1 MEIINI
7 DAQNLT
13 DIKENKINLVLGFFD
28 GVHLGHQKMILDS
41 IKNYETGVM
50 TFDISPK
57 FAIGKDIR
65 YSNITSLYDKAN
77 ILEKLGVKYLYVL
90 RVNKELLGL
99 EKIEFIEKVLKRIN
113 PKTIYAGSDY
123 RFGKNASGDVS
134 LLKNYFEVNE
144 YPLVKIGDKKVS
156 SREIR
161 NLISEGKMKEV
172 SKLLG
177 RPYQITGLV
186 IEGKHN
192 GEKIGFPTAN
202 LELNFPYVLP
212 KLGVYTGYVK
222 LLNSRYKAI
231 ISMSTHPTIQEL
243 NDPIIEVHL
252 LSYKGDL
259 YGKEIEVQFVEYI
272 REIKKFA
279 SMDELASQL
288 EKDKEYAKNSLK

>member
-7 DAQNLT
+7 DAQKLT

-41 IKNYETGVM
+41 IKNCETGVM

-65 YSNITSLYDKAN
+65 YSHITSLYDKAN

-90 RVNKELLGL
+90 RVNKELLNL
-99 EKIEFIEKVLKRIN
+99 EKEEFIEKILKRIN
-113 PKTIYAGSDY
+113 PKVIYAGSDY
-123 RFGKNASGDVS
+123 QFGKNASGDTS
-134 LLKNYFEVNE
+134 LLKKYFEVNE
-144 YPLVKIGDKKVS
+144 YQLVKIDDKKVS

-172 SKLLG
+172 NKLLG

-192 GEKIGFPTAN
+192 GEKMGFPTAN

>member
-7 DAQNLT
+7 DIQKLT

-65 YSNITSLYDKAN
+65 YSHITSLYDKAN

-99 EKIEFIEKVLKRIN
+99 EKIEFIEKILKRIN
-113 PKTIYAGSDY
+113 PKMIYAGSDY
-123 RFGKNASGDVS
+123 RFGKNASGDTS
-134 LLKNYFEVNE
+134 LLKKYFEVNE
-144 YPLVKIGDKKVS
+144 YPLVKIDDKKVS

-161 NLISEGKMKEV
+161 NLIAEGEMKEV
-172 SKLLG
+172 NKLLG

>member
-7 DAQNLT
+7 DIQKLT

-41 IKNYETGVM
+41 IKNYVTGVM

-65 YSNITSLYDKAN
+65 YSHITSLYDKAN

-90 RVNKELLGL
+90 RVNKELLSL
-99 EKIEFIEKVLKRIN
+99 EKIEFIEKILKRIN
-113 PKTIYAGSDY
+113 PKAIYAGSDY
-123 RFGKNASGDVS
+123 RFGKNASGDIS

-144 YPLVKIGDKKVS
+144 YPLVKIDDKKVS

-161 NLISEGKMKEV
+161 NLIAEGEMKEV
-172 SKLLG
+172 NKLLG

-259 YGKEIEVQFVEYI
+259 YGKEIEVQFMEYI